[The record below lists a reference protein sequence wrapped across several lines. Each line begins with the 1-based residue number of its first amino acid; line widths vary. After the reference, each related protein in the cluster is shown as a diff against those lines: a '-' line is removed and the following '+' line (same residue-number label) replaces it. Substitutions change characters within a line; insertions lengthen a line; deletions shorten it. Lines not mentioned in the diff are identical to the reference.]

1 MGIGSAFAIGL
12 INGFTNNIQ
21 EEKAKRAADK
31 ASLDDLR
38 MSMIEAYSDD
48 NAELGDAIGN
58 IIDGGEEQI
67 KGLGRVD
74 LFGRPSQQMD
84 LDFTKLRDTVNSV
97 DSTGLSFGSGPNK
110 ITFLKDIDYGGTSAE
125 IGMLIADASGKFL
138 DPEYQRRF
146 NNMDQTEKNRLV
158 DTLFGARQ
166 QYRSNVA
173 GDKNID
179 IDVGQN
185 EQTGFQGLYW
195 LDQAAKG
202 LNIVPEGAR
211 NIAGLTVTQAE
222 EIEVIRNNYINNN
235 PKAAAKGTVLVG
247 VSGDYDKE
255 DGNVMVLNDIQ
266 YANLATIADKFD
278 VETDAFFYTWQTSIT
293 NDLGMSAQKSKDLL
307 LASLQIPS
315 EIRNVGALDP
325 DNYKFKLEQNEKN
338 MIAAVEK
345 LDKLVGNDLQAM
357 AYVLAPHMT
366 YDMAVP
372 ESEVGFGEVKKV
384 KNETIQNYIL
394 RKMYGDKAKDV
405 KFSDFQE
412 QAQAIIN
419 TSNSLSNFKA
429 LVQQRVLDGQGPE
442 AAGSLI
448 LGFGGIFGL
457 KDGYIK
463 TLVDATTTSIGSAL
477 NIGKKAGYNQYDL
490 GTIAEEGRIN
500 VYNAK
505 QYTIE
510 YDQALKERITLAR
523 NTYGNNAAELEALRI
538 TLAFEMARA
547 ADPSGRLSNQ
557 DIELQYKKL
566 GSPFRNPIDA
576 LPALDIVMEEFE
588 KKRNQ
593 VELLQKLGSSTRQG
607 TTKDFLVIDGL
618 ITADYL
624 LRNKEGMVARQTGK
638 VDIMQAPNS
647 YNLEDY
653 EIFSGETATSKGY
666 TNKSGNTIY
675 QISPKS
681 SPGEAVRIGGA
692 PVFVDSM
699 GNVVPPEEVVR
710 PK

>member
-110 ITFLKDIDYGGTSAE
+110 ITFLKDIDYEGTSAE

-202 LNIVPEGAR
+202 LNIVPEGAPSR
-211 NIAGLTVTQAE
+211 AGLTVTQAE
-222 EIEVIRNNYINNN
+222 EIEFTRKNYINNN

-325 DNYKFKLEQNEKN
+325 DNYKFKLEQNEKS
-338 MIAAVEK
+338 MIAA
-345 LDKLVGNDLQAM
+345 LDKLQGLVGDDLQAM

-419 TSNSLSNFKA
+419 TSDSLSNFKA

-463 TLVDATTTSIGSAL
+463 TLIDATTTSIGSAL

-510 YDQALKERITLAR
+510 YDEALRERITLAR
-523 NTYGNNAAELEALRI
+523 DTYGNNAAELEALRI

-547 ADPSGRLSNQ
+547 ADPSGIQ
-557 DIELQYKKL
+557 
-566 GSPFRNPIDA
+566 
-576 LPALDIVMEEFE
+576 
-588 KKRNQ
+588 
-593 VELLQKLGSSTRQG
+593 
-607 TTKDFLVIDGL
+607 
-618 ITADYL
+618 
-624 LRNKEGMVARQTGK
+624 
-638 VDIMQAPNS
+638 
-647 YNLEDY
+647 
-653 EIFSGETATSKGY
+653 
-666 TNKSGNTIY
+666 
-675 QISPKS
+675 
-681 SPGEAVRIGGA
+681 
-692 PVFVDSM
+692 
-699 GNVVPPEEVVR
+699 
-710 PK
+710 

>member
-110 ITFLKDIDYGGTSAE
+110 ITFLKDIDYEGTSAE

-202 LNIVPEGAR
+202 LNIVPEGAPSR
-211 NIAGLTVTQAE
+211 AGLTVTQAE
-222 EIEVIRNNYINNN
+222 EIEFTRKNYINNN

-394 RKMYGDKAKDV
+394 RKMYGDKAKNV
-405 KFSDFQE
+405 KFSDFQD

-419 TSNSLSNFKA
+419 TSDGLANFKA
-429 LVQQRVLDGQGPE
+429 LVQQRAVTNQGPVGV
-442 AAGSLI
+442 GSLLKDI
-448 LGFGGIFGL
+448 EGIFGF
-457 KDGYIK
+457 DGGAVQTI
-463 TLVDATTTSIGSAL
+463 ASSITGTIGDTL
-477 NIGKKAGYNQYDL
+477 NIKKSGDSNQYDL
-490 GTIAEEGRIN
+490 GTISEEGRIN
-500 VYNAK
+500 VYNSK
-505 QYTIE
+505 QYTAE
-510 YDQALKERITLAR
+510 YDQLLKDRIESAR
-523 NTYGNNAAELEALRI
+523 QDNASEIEALRI

-557 DIELQYKKL
+557 DIELQYLKL
-566 GSPFRNPIDA
+566 GKPFRKPEDA
-576 LPALDIVMEEFE
+576 IPALDIVIEEFE

-624 LRNKEGMVARQTGK
+624 LRNKNGMTARQGGK
-638 VDIMQAPNS
+638 METIKAPDFYKIDDHDLFPHPS
-647 YNLEDY
+647 
-653 EIFSGETATSKGY
+653 Y

-675 QISPKS
+675 QLSPKGS
-681 SPGEAVRIGGA
+681 GQAVTIGGA

-699 GNVVPPEEVVR
+699 GFVVPSEEIVR
-710 PK
+710 

>member
-1 MGIGSAFAIGL
+1 
-12 INGFTNNIQ
+12 
-21 EEKAKRAADK
+21 
-31 ASLDDLR
+31 
-38 MSMIEAYSDD
+38 
-48 NAELGDAIGN
+48 
-58 IIDGGEEQI
+58 
-67 KGLGRVD
+67 
-74 LFGRPSQQMD
+74 
-84 LDFTKLRDTVNSV
+84 
-97 DSTGLSFGSGPNK
+97 
-110 ITFLKDIDYGGTSAE
+110 
-125 IGMLIADASGKFL
+125 
-138 DPEYQRRF
+138 
-146 NNMDQTEKNRLV
+146 
-158 DTLFGARQ
+158 
-166 QYRSNVA
+166 
-173 GDKNID
+173 
-179 IDVGQN
+179 
-185 EQTGFQGLYW
+185 
-195 LDQAAKG
+195 
-202 LNIVPEGAR
+202 
-211 NIAGLTVTQAE
+211 
-222 EIEVIRNNYINNN
+222 
-235 PKAAAKGTVLVG
+235 
-247 VSGDYDKE
+247 
-255 DGNVMVLNDIQ
+255 
-266 YANLATIADKFD
+266 
-278 VETDAFFYTWQTSIT
+278 
-293 NDLGMSAQKSKDLL
+293 
-307 LASLQIPS
+307 
-315 EIRNVGALDP
+315 
-325 DNYKFKLEQNEKN
+325 
-338 MIAAVEK
+338 
-345 LDKLVGNDLQAM
+345 
-357 AYVLAPHMT
+357 
-366 YDMAVP
+366 AVP

>member
-202 LNIVPEGAR
+202 LNIVPEGAPSR
-211 NIAGLTVTQAE
+211 AGLTVTQAE

>member
-366 YDMAVP
+366 YDM
-372 ESEVGFGEVKKV
+372 
-384 KNETIQNYIL
+384 
-394 RKMYGDKAKDV
+394 
-405 KFSDFQE
+405 
-412 QAQAIIN
+412 
-419 TSNSLSNFKA
+419 
-429 LVQQRVLDGQGPE
+429 
-442 AAGSLI
+442 
-448 LGFGGIFGL
+448 
-457 KDGYIK
+457 
-463 TLVDATTTSIGSAL
+463 
-477 NIGKKAGYNQYDL
+477 
-490 GTIAEEGRIN
+490 
-500 VYNAK
+500 
-505 QYTIE
+505 
-510 YDQALKERITLAR
+510 
-523 NTYGNNAAELEALRI
+523 
-538 TLAFEMARA
+538 
-547 ADPSGRLSNQ
+547 
-557 DIELQYKKL
+557 
-566 GSPFRNPIDA
+566 
-576 LPALDIVMEEFE
+576 
-588 KKRNQ
+588 
-593 VELLQKLGSSTRQG
+593 
-607 TTKDFLVIDGL
+607 
-618 ITADYL
+618 
-624 LRNKEGMVARQTGK
+624 
-638 VDIMQAPNS
+638 
-647 YNLEDY
+647 
-653 EIFSGETATSKGY
+653 
-666 TNKSGNTIY
+666 
-675 QISPKS
+675 
-681 SPGEAVRIGGA
+681 
-692 PVFVDSM
+692 
-699 GNVVPPEEVVR
+699 
-710 PK
+710 